1 MVKCVNLKQKIT
13 SDGELTLIKKIK
25 PRNLEND
32 QSTNIFKVG
41 IIIVSVFQRT
51 SPLHKRK

>member
-1 MVKCVNLKQKIT
+1 MCQFEAKNNIRWRT
-13 SDGELTLIKKIK
+13 DTDKKIK